1 LRTRTDQVR
10 AKPSWPDKF
19 RVDFKSEG
27 KEVFVFGREVKAF
40 RPLDYDAIAMLDVSA
55 TQQLQKGKGRGS
67 EGATFEIAELK
78 AANHALRKGC
88 NYWKAKCKL
97 YLMSSIQVLFK
108 QEGELSRN
116 GKHGSR

>member
-1 LRTRTDQVR
+1 
-10 AKPSWPDKF
+10 
-19 RVDFKSEG
+19 
-27 KEVFVFGREVKAF
+27 
-40 RPLDYDAIAMLDVSA
+40 MLDVSA
-55 TQQLQKGKGRGS
+55 TQQLKKEKDEEVKALWS
-67 EGATFEIAELK
+67 EIAELK

-88 NYWKAKCKL
+88 NYGKAKCKL